1 MERPQISKLKSCD
14 KMLGP
19 WQSQLC
25 DIQGRLFENAGKAGY
40 SSEQFIKQFMTS
52 SLAKEL
58 DSTYNRMQWAEKNI
72 CWKNLLIDVRLH
84 QKMGIYT
91 ITKSFTGLAMYTDT
105 GIFLL
110 GNQVKIFINKLL
122 LKR

>member
-1 MERPQISKLKSCD
+1 MHRTVEPLEGLYVNLKSD
-14 KMLGP
+14 
-19 WQSQLC
+19 
-25 DIQGRLFENAGKAGY
+25 RF
-40 SSEQFIKQFMTS
+40 
-52 SLAKEL
+52 
-58 DSTYNRMQWAEKNI
+58 
-72 CWKNLLIDVRLH
+72 LLIDVRLH